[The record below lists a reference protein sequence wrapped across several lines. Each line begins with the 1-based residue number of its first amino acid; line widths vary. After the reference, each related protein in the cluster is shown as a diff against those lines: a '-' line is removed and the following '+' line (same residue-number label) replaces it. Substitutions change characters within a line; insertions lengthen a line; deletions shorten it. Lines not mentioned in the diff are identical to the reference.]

1 VALVMTVFRLCGF
14 HGTVIA
20 AESEIG
26 EEIMSYGFAIKSL
39 AGAAVALGLSSNLAL
54 AEKWDMPLAYP
65 ATNYHSETAAEFA
78 NDVTA
83 ATGGAIDIVT
93 HPNGSLF
100 KGDEIFRAV
109 RTGQAPIGERLIS
122 ALGNEHPL
130 FEIDSIPFLATS
142 FADARKLYDASR
154 PALEKVLG
162 EMGLK
167 FLYAVPWP
175 PQGLYVKTPIATAGD
190 MGGVKFRA
198 YNAATERLA
207 ELMGA
212 VPTKIEAAELTQA
225 FATGTVDSMIS
236 SGATGYDS
244 KLWEHVDYWYDVQ
257 AWLPKNM
264 VIVNLDA
271 WNALDAGT
279 QQILTEKAAAAEER
293 GWAKAEELS
302 NWYKTEL
309 ANQGMNIEE
318 PSPELSAGFKDIGE
332 TMMNEWL
339 EKAGDIGREVIEAY
353 RAM

>member
-1 VALVMTVFRLCGF
+1 MPYRLAVKG
-14 HGTVIA
+14 
-20 AESEIG
+20 
-26 EEIMSYGFAIKSL
+26 L
-39 AGAAVALGLSSNLAL
+39 AGAAVVLGLSAGAVV
-54 AEKWDMPLAYP
+54 AETWDMPLAYP

-83 ATGGAIDIVT
+83 ATGGDIEIIT

-154 PALEKVLG
+154 PALETVLE
-162 EMGLK
+162 EMNLK
-167 FLYAVPWP
+167 FLYATPWP
-175 PQGLYVKTPIATAGD
+175 PQGLYVKQEISSVND
-190 MGGVKFRA
+190 MEGVKFRA
-198 YNAATERLA
+198 YNAATEQLA
-207 ELMGA
+207 QLMGA

-225 FATGTVDSMIS
+225 FATGTVESMIS

-264 VIVNLDA
+264 VMVNLDT
-271 WNALDAGT
+271 WSGLDADT
-279 QQILTEKAAAAEER
+279 QAMIAEKAAAAETR
-293 GWAKAEELS
+293 GWEKAEELAG
-302 NWYKTEL
+302 WYKTEL
-309 ANQGMNIEE
+309 ANQGMNIVE
-318 PSPELSAGFKDIGE
+318 PDPELQEGFRDIGE
-332 TMMNEWL
+332 AMMNEWL
-339 EKAGDIGREVIEAY
+339 EDAGELGNEVIEAY